1 MTSNDDRD
9 AMRRDLYLKVG
20 WRLIPLLIIVY
31 AAAFID
37 RSNIAFAKLTFMKDV
52 GVDEAAYGLGGGLFY
67 LGYCLFEVPSN
78 LLLARIGAK
87 RTLMRIM
94 ILWSLFSAGFAF
106 IAQPWHFFGLRFMLG
121 AAEAGLFPGVL
132 FYLSQ
137 WAPAKRRARFTA
149 LFMSA
154 MALSGVVTGPISG
167 AIMAKTDGLAG
178 LHAWQWLFLLEG
190 LPGVILAVVLYFCLT
205 DAPSQAIWLNADE
218 KAQIEADLAADVSAC
233 TSGSRSRV
241 RFLISASAIRR
252 AERGPKPGSLPI

>member
-121 AAEAGLFPGVL
+121 AAEAGLGPDDSATVFFMREVARSPFSYALSVARRLGAVFL
-132 FYLSQ
+132 FD
-137 WAPAKRRARFTA
+137 PA
-149 LFMSA
+149 LF
-154 MALSGVVTGPISG
+154 G
-167 AIMAKTDGLAG
+167 
-178 LHAWQWLFLLEG
+178 LFLAALIVVRRREARRDFL
-190 LPGVILAVVLYFCLT
+190 LPAYVILIHSLLSVA
-205 DAPSQAIWLNADE
+205 
-218 KAQIEADLAADVSAC
+218 
-233 TSGSRSRV
+233 
-241 RFLISASAIRR
+241 RR
-252 AERGPKPGSLPI
+252 